1 MQRLETRL
9 IVWRNKMRRWWSV
22 LLGFLCAACQPF
34 GLGAA
39 TLVKSNHSRQAG
51 AELTAVQAQA
61 EQNNAFAFALYRQ
74 WDKAGNLIFSPYSIS
89 TALAMAYGG
98 ARQQTAAEMAQVVR
112 FGEPQLF
119 HPAMNGLDAQLTAR
133 IYDADGKRIPG
144 MRLDVAN
151 SLWGQKDYSFQADF
165 LDLLAEQYGAGIYTV
180 DYRKDPEKARQAI
193 NDWVS
198 DRTQKRISD
207 LLPPGSVQNDT
218 RLVLANAIYF
228 YAPWEDAFEEDKT
241 TPAPFYLPDGSTV
254 EVPTMQRQGRYAYV
268 LQDGLTVVQIPYQ
281 GGNLAMLVM
290 MPAEGRMDAFEAGLD
305 DQGFADLQSQL
316 RMGEARL
323 YLPRFEFSSAAS
335 VKQTL
340 QALGMQVAFEDEAD
354 FSGITGAPDLK
365 ISDVIHKAF
374 ISCAEK
380 GTEAA
385 AATGITFV
393 ETSAMM
399 PEEPVDLR
407 FDRPFLFAIY
417 DIPTGQVLF
426 LGRVSNP
433 AK

>member
-1 MQRLETRL
+1 M
-9 IVWRNKMRRWWSV
+9 KRWWSV
-22 LLGFLCAACQPF
+22 LLGLLCAACQPF

-39 TLVKSNHSRQAG
+39 TLVKSNHSRQVG
-51 AELTAVQAQA
+51 AELTAVKAQA
-61 EQNNAFAFALYRQ
+61 NRNNAFAFELYRQ
-74 WDKAGNLIFSPYSIS
+74 WRAEGNFLFSPYSIS
-89 TALAMAYGG
+89 TALAMAYAG
-98 ARQQTAAEMAQVVR
+98 ARTETQAELAQVAR
-112 FGEPQLF
+112 FGDPQLF
-119 HPAMNGLDAQLTAR
+119 HPAMNGLETELARR
-133 IYDADGKRIPG
+133 IYDADGKPIRE

-151 SLWGQKDYSFQADF
+151 SLWGQKDYAFQDAF

-180 DYRKDPEKARQAI
+180 DYRKDPEAARAAI

-198 DRTQKRISD
+198 DRTEKRIRD

-228 YAPWEDAFEEDKT
+228 YAPWMDAFEEDQT
-241 TPAPFYLPDGSTV
+241 APAPFYRLDGSMV
-254 EVPTMQRQGRYAYV
+254 EVPTMQRQGRYAYA
-268 LQDGLTVVQIPYQ
+268 LQDDLTMVQIPYE

-290 MPAEGRMDAFEAGLD
+290 MPAAGNLAAFEAGLD
-305 DQGFADLQSQL
+305 AETFAGLQAELQS
-316 RMGEARL
+316 GEARL

-335 VKQTL
+335 VKQAL

-354 FSGITGAPDLK
+354 FSGITGARDLK

-374 ISCAEK
+374 ISCTEK

-385 AATGITFV
+385 AATGITFA
-393 ETSAMM
+393 ETSAML

-417 DIPTGQVLF
+417 DIPSGQILF
-426 LGRVSNP
+426 LGRVNDP
-433 AK
+433 IK

>member
-1 MQRLETRL
+1 M
-9 IVWRNKMRRWWSV
+9 KRWWMM
-22 LLGFLCAACQPF
+22 FLALVAAACQPF
-34 GLGAA
+34 AAGAA
-39 TLVKSNHSRQAG
+39 GLVKSNHSRQAG
-51 AELTAVQAQA
+51 ADLPVVQAQA

-74 WDKAGNLIFSPYSIS
+74 WDRQGNLIFSPYSIS

-98 ARQQTAAEMAQVVR
+98 ARGQTAAEMAQVAG
-112 FGEPQLF
+112 FGEPQSF
-119 HPAMNGLDAQLTAR
+119 HSAMNGLDAQLAGR
-133 IYDADGKRIPG
+133 IYDADGKRIRE

-151 SLWGQKDYSFQADF
+151 ALWGQKDTAFQADF

-180 DYRKDPEKARQAI
+180 DYRADPEKARQTI

-198 DRTQKRISD
+198 DRTEKRIAD
-207 LLPPGSVQNDT
+207 LLPPGSVQTDT

-228 YAPWEDAFEEDKT
+228 YAPWMDAFEKDRT
-241 TPAPFYLPDGSTV
+241 APAPFYLPDGSTV
-254 EVPTMQRQGRYAYV
+254 EAQTMQRQGRYAYL
-268 LQDGLTVVQIPYQ
+268 LQDGLTVVRIPYQ

-290 MPAEGRMDAFEAGLD
+290 MPAEGQMQAFEAQLD
-305 DQGFADLQSQL
+305 ANQFAALRSQL
-316 RMGEARL
+316 QMGEARL
-323 YLPRFEFSSAAS
+323 YLPRFEFSSSAS
-335 VKQTL
+335 VKQML
-340 QALGMQVAFEDEAD
+340 QALGMKVAFEDEAD

-374 ISCAEK
+374 VSCSEK

-407 FDRPFLFAIY
+407 FDHPFLFAIY
-417 DIPTGQVLF
+417 DIPTGQILF
-426 LGRVSNP
+426 LGRVNNP
-433 AK
+433 TK